1 MKYITNYLG
10 YNIWQGQDGH
20 MEAWMSKG
28 IISIVEGK
36 KTAKEL
42 QRIVLLSRDIEG
54 AMGEIDAIGKKKKK
68 SKYDPHKDP
77 NQTKIE

>member
-1 MKYITNYLG
+1 
-10 YNIWQGQDGH
+10 

-28 IISIVEGK
+28 IIAIVEGK
-36 KTAKEL
+36 KTAKDV
-42 QRIVLLSRDIEG
+42 QRIVLRSRDSEG